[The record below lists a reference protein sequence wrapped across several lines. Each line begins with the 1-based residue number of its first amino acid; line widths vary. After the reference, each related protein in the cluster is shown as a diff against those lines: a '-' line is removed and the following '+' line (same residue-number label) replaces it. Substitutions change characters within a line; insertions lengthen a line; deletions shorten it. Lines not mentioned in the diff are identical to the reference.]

1 MEDTDD
7 SIYFEE
13 LYKNTG
19 NDVALELLKKTP
31 YKVVFFKDLAGLY
44 AKVVI
49 WMKSV
54 QDNDWH
60 QSTANKDV
68 EHSSRNSENP
78 DKWTVI

>member
-49 WMKSV
+49 
-54 QDNDWH
+54 
-60 QSTANKDV
+60 
-68 EHSSRNSENP
+68 
-78 DKWTVI
+78 